1 MNCGIH
7 CKDYFQI
14 LQMKINLNVESL
26 KITLPGE
33 AKPRQSANG
42 FDTCLKIGFI
52 SHFQLYIDGH

>member
-7 CKDYFQI
+7 RLLSDITNENK
-14 LQMKINLNVESL
+14 LVESL